1 MTKQAEVTTTA
12 VTTTYDSL
20 YYLERACQMQVLAR
34 STGLPLRRLPNE
46 VIDHTR
52 QQFAAS
58 NTDSAPLHFESL
70 KRILD
75 KEEPDYKA

>member
-1 MTKQAEVTTTA
+1 M
-12 VTTTYDSL
+12 
-20 YYLERACQMQVLAR
+20 LAR
-34 STGLPLRRLPNE
+34 STGLPFRRLPDKVVE
-46 VIDHTR
+46 HTR

-75 KEEPDYKA
+75 KEEPDYKM